1 MATVY
6 GSTIGS
12 TWRSYLTYSVEE
24 TPTTYKVTVDNA
36 GIDLTST
43 YLVGYADHEHKGTL
57 TVGAN
62 SDYFTDATDYE
73 KDTSLISNFSSS
85 LRTLIIQK
93 TASTQTVKVS
103 FSLYFQDW
111 IKWNKSMTDGTGY
124 GAATST
130 ASVTLTIPALS
141 KPAVSLSALRA
152 SDVDTTAVFTATV
165 SSFSSDVISSV
176 VLTVGDTSYNLGSGT
191 IGASGVLT
199 FKKTITGLSINRVQ
213 ATLTATGSGGESDTY
228 LYYLTSAF
236 YTMDIGGKGKEIA
249 FGQSASTDPAAI
261 PPNGQFS
268 CAMRPVFFTM
278 AGEIKMWA
286 GDEIPDGWLLCD
298 GSEVS
303 KTEYPYLYG
312 VIGDLWGVP
321 NSSSKF
327 KLPDFTG
334 RAPVGY
340 ASSDTDFDTV
350 GKTGGEKTHK
360 LTTTEMPSHGHS
372 GNGWTFSVYK
382 GTRSSES
389 VGGISGTGY
398 LMTQVANGGS
408 WGGYATT
415 PAAGGGGAHNN
426 MQPYAVIKYIICAI

>member
-24 TPTTYKVTVDNA
+24 TPTIYKVTVDNA

-141 KPAVSLSALRA
+141 KPAVSLSALRS

-165 SSFSSDVISSV
+165 SSFSSDEISSV
-176 VLTVGDTSYNLGSGT
+176 VLTVGDTSYSMGSGT

-199 FKKTITGLSINRVQ
+199 FKKTITGLSINRVR
-213 ATLTATGSGGESDTY
+213 ATLTAIGNGGESDTY
-228 LYYLTSAF
+228 VYYLTSAF

-249 FGQSASTDPAAI
+249 FGQSASTDPDTI

-278 AGEIKMWA
+278 AG
-286 GDEIPDGWLLCD
+286 
-298 GSEVS
+298 
-303 KTEYPYLYG
+303 
-312 VIGDLWGVP
+312 
-321 NSSSKF
+321 
-327 KLPDFTG
+327 
-334 RAPVGY
+334 
-340 ASSDTDFDTV
+340 
-350 GKTGGEKTHK
+350 
-360 LTTTEMPSHGHS
+360 
-372 GNGWTFSVYK
+372 
-382 GTRSSES
+382 
-389 VGGISGTGY
+389 
-398 LMTQVANGGS
+398 
-408 WGGYATT
+408 
-415 PAAGGGGAHNN
+415 
-426 MQPYAVIKYIICAI
+426 

>member
-43 YLVGYADHEHKGTL
+43 YVVGYADHEHKGTL
-57 TVGAN
+57 IVGAN
-62 SDYFTDATDYE
+62 SDYFTDATDYT

-85 LRTLIIQK
+85 IRTLIIQK
-93 TASTQTVKVS
+93 TASIQTVKVS

-141 KPAVSLSALRA
+141 KPAVSLSALRS

-176 VLTVGDTSYNLGSGT
+176 VLTVGDTSYSMGSGT

-213 ATLTATGSGGESDTY
+213 STLTATGSGGESDTY
-228 LYYLTSAF
+228 VYYLTSAF

-249 FGQSASTDPAAI
+249 FGQSASTDPDTI

-286 GDEIPDGWLLCD
+286 GDEILDGWLLCD

-321 NSSSKF
+321 NSSSNF

-360 LTTTEMPSHGHS
+360 LTTTEMPSHRHS
-372 GNGWTFSVYK
+372 AGLYAVADRFGT
-382 GTRSSES
+382 GTRDAA
-389 VGGISGTGY
+389 GTYSGYGNAINTGY
-398 LMTQVANGGS
+398 T
-408 WGGYATT
+408 
-415 PAAGGGGAHNN
+415 GGGGAHNN
-426 MQPYAVIKYIICAI
+426 LQPFSVIKFIICAI

>member
-1 MATVY
+1 M
-6 GSTIGS
+6 
-12 TWRSYLTYSVEE
+12 
-24 TPTTYKVTVDNA
+24 
-36 GIDLTST
+36 
-43 YLVGYADHEHKGTL
+43 
-57 TVGAN
+57 
-62 SDYFTDATDYE
+62 
-73 KDTSLISNFSSS
+73 
-85 LRTLIIQK
+85 
-93 TASTQTVKVS
+93 
-103 FSLYFQDW
+103 
-111 IKWNKSMTDGTGY
+111 
-124 GAATST
+124 
-130 ASVTLTIPALS
+130 
-141 KPAVSLSALRA
+141 
-152 SDVDTTAVFTATV
+152 
-165 SSFSSDVISSV
+165 
-176 VLTVGDTSYNLGSGT
+176 VLTVGDTSYSMGSGT

-199 FKKTITGLSINRVQ
+199 FKKTITGLSINRVR
-213 ATLTATGSGGESDTY
+213 ATLTAIGNGGESDTY
-228 LYYLTSAF
+228 VYYLTSAF

-249 FGQSASTDPAAI
+249 FGQSASTDPDTI

-321 NSSSKF
+321 NSSSNF

-398 LMTQVANGGS
+398 IMTQVASGGS

-426 MQPYAVIKYIICAI
+426 LQPFAVIKFIICAI